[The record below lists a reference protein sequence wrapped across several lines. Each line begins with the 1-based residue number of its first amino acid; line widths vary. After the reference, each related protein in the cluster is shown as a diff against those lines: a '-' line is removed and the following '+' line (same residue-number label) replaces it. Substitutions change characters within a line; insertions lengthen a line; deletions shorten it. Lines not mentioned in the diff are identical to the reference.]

1 MQIFVGIFNE
11 QQLKDKEDKAAIE
24 REKEKTGLKYIKSK
38 IVKKKGVQY
47 MEVYLV
53 DNLDKV

>member
-1 MQIFVGIFNE
+1 MQIFVGTFTE
-11 QQLKDKEDKAAIE
+11 QQLKNKEDKAVIE
-24 REKEKTGLKYIKSK
+24 SEKEKTGLKYIKSR

-53 DNLDKV
+53 DSLDKV